1 MEGVEEALG
10 VEGEENM
17 RQLLDRVTVPGAV
30 CSAAQYS
37 AFSAVQC
44 SAVQCSAVISTAL
57 CSAVQCSAV
66 QFSAELSPAESD
78 GEMRQLLDC
87 VSTTATRASSIA
99 GSVFGDSR

>member
-37 AFSAVQC
+37 ALSAV
-44 SAVQCSAVISTAL
+44 L
-57 CSAVQCSAV
+57 
-66 QFSAELSPAESD
+66 
-78 GEMRQLLDC
+78 
-87 VSTTATRASSIA
+87 
-99 GSVFGDSR
+99 